1 MKKNGFEKYS
11 EWIDIVKKKC
21 NPENLVDTKRHMNH
35 YILDNGLHVYTNEF
49 RTIVTDMNVT
59 DFFNS
64 NYTSIG
70 ANNTPDGPNVFF
82 RLPGHSYIEYRPEGT
97 LHDYSGVFPSHHKV
111 LPARDIMSLGKTK
124 YERNLPEQGELSPD
138 IRGLLEDASSVKHI
152 NSSGKAMYERALEFY
167 DKFAEMIK
175 DEIITEQDQNEQ
187 DLDVLSNEELEQL
200 LNTTTAQNKEKEEEI
215 YRLQRKSEL
224 IRLIKEAQKEGKQ
237 LDGRIK
243 HLQEL
248 IAEND
253 ISK

>member
-70 ANNTPDGPNVFF
+70 ANNTPDGPNVLF

-138 IRGLLEDASSVKHI
+138 IRGLLENASNVKYI
-152 NSSGKAMYERALEFY
+152 NSSGKAMYQRALEFY
-167 DKFAEMIK
+167 GKVEEMVRS
-175 DEIITEQDQNEQ
+175 EIVVEQDDTQQ
-187 DLDVLSNEELEQL
+187 DLEELTNEELEQL
-200 LNTTTAQNKEKEEEI
+200 LDTTTAKSKEKMEEI
-215 YRLQRKSEL
+215 HRLQRKTEL
-224 IRLIKEAQKEGKQ
+224 IRLIREAQEEGKN

-243 HLQEL
+243 HLEEL
-248 IAEND
+248 IAESEV
-253 ISK
+253 SK